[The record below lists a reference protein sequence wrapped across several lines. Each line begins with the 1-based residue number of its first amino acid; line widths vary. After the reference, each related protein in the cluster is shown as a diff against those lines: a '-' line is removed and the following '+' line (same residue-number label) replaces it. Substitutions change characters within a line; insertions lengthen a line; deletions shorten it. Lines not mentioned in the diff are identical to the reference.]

1 MMRTRILG
9 TGRGVPPKVLT
20 NHDLEKIVDTSD
32 TWIAE
37 RTGIR
42 ERRVLDESLD
52 ASDLSAE
59 AARNALAAAEV
70 RAADLDAIIVGT
82 VTPDMPMPASAVLV
96 QKKIGAGTCPAF
108 DLSAACAGFIY
119 GLTIADAMVR
129 TGGYRRIL
137 VIGVEVLTR
146 VLDWTDRNTCVLFG
160 DGAGAVIVGPEDG
173 DRGILSTHIQADGTG
188 WEHLYQPLGGKVKMA
203 GRAVFSQAVKNI
215 SSSCLHTLEQNKMTA
230 ADVDLVV
237 AHQANLRI
245 LEAVAQRCGLPMS
258 KFYLNIHKY
267 GNTSSASIPI
277 ALDEAV
283 RDGTVKPGMNV
294 LMCALGAGLS
304 WGSAMCRW

>member
-108 DLSAACAGFIY
+108 A
-119 GLTIADAMVR
+119 
-129 TGGYRRIL
+129 TG
-137 VIGVEVLTR
+137 
-146 VLDWTDRNTCVLFG
+146 
-160 DGAGAVIVGPEDG
+160 A
-173 DRGILSTHIQADGTG
+173 
-188 WEHLYQPLGGKVKMA
+188 
-203 GRAVFSQAVKNI
+203 
-215 SSSCLHTLEQNKMTA
+215 SS
-230 ADVDLVV
+230 
-237 AHQANLRI
+237 
-245 LEAVAQRCGLPMS
+245 
-258 KFYLNIHKY
+258 
-267 GNTSSASIPI
+267 SSAS
-277 ALDEAV
+277 
-283 RDGTVKPGMNV
+283 R
-294 LMCALGAGLS
+294 S
-304 WGSAMCRW
+304 